1 MAPLFRDDSGPVLPV
16 LCHAGDLLS
25 RYCRGQVA
33 EVRALLAAIAA
44 AGYHGVRTWMVLA
57 GDYWEGRE
65 VGPQTTPHYWA
76 LVHDFAHDL
85 DAYGLGWLVSQG
97 DALRVVTT
105 TAEREA
111 FARRLVETVDRRE
124 VLGVDCGNESW
135 QNGEPDPARLVPMAR
150 VFAAAWPDVALS
162 LSSPPGEERAELDA
176 WSLDPATVWDVHG
189 YRGGHWWDKV
199 RHIFSVAYE
208 GRPARHLGIQSE
220 PFGPGALVSAS
231 QNKHELVTGV
241 MQAAAV
247 QSLMARQAWVYF
259 SGPGVM
265 SDAGEDLRAMPGF
278 AETPAAVARLPRD
291 VMTGRLIHGGATWAQ
306 ERVFAAHDETRC
318 DHVLLPD
325 GRFACL
331 IYGPSWASVAS
342 AVPERDCRI
351 ETDEAFG
358 TSARLVVGSVTG

>member
-1 MAPLFRDDSGPVLPV
+1 MARLFRDDAGPVLPV

-33 EVRALLAAIAA
+33 EVRALLAAIAT
-44 AGYHGVRTWMVLA
+44 AGYHGVRTWTVLA
-57 GDYWEGRE
+57 GDYWRGRE

-76 LVHDFAHDL
+76 LVADFARDL
-85 DAYGLGWLVSQG
+85 DGYGLGWLVSQG
-97 DALRVVTT
+97 DALRVLPT

-111 FARRLVETVDRRE
+111 FARRLVETLDRAT
-124 VLGVDCGNESW
+124 VLGVDCGNEVW

-162 LSSPPGEERAELDA
+162 LSSPPGEERVELDA
-176 WSLDPATVWDVHG
+176 WSLDPATVFDVHG
-189 YRGGHWWDKV
+189 YRGGRWWDKV

-208 GRPARHLGIQSE
+208 VKPARRLGIQSE

-265 SDAGEDLRAMPGF
+265 SDAGEELRDMPGF

-291 VMTGRLIHGGATWAQ
+291 VMTGRLIHGGSTWAASRPF
-306 ERVFAAHDETRC
+306 EAVGETRC
-318 DHVLLPD
+318 DSVLLSA
-325 GRFACL
+325 GGVTL
-331 IYGPSWASVAS
+331 IYGPSWAGVATAPMAS
-342 AVPERDCRI
+342 WVRVVEDV
-351 ETDEAFG
+351 AFG
-358 TSARLVVGSVTG
+358 TTARLVIWRS